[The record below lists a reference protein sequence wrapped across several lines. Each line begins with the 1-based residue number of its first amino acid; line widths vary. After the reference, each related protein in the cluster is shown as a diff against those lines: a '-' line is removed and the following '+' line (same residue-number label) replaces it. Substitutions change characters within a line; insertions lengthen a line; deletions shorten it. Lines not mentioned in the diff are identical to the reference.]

1 MTEYREGTNAPGSND
16 KRSGEEDP
24 PKPDDDRSSSWTIK
38 KPESDFFLARLWDN
52 GVLFHFVAFLT
63 LIVLPYLVMFGVNY
77 WQGSLTLPGEQQ
89 GLFESQAF
97 HTYFLISFLCLTLA
111 RRALEKMYDTLQSFK
126 KQNLVRFE
134 DDNDSGYVIQT
145 ESKYFDMSGI
155 DFTSQLSREGFS
167 ETMQFYRFLLAKVTF
182 RGNHET
188 VSCPESY
195 RPTYRW
201 MKYGYLLAV
210 LGGVIILGV
219 TTVYHW
225 FAETAY
231 GYDIWFSANYPVG
244 FAVRFVYD
252 AFLFVLLGPFLVA
265 QVTVLLY
272 LMYHPFK
279 YLNARNG
286 LRFRRYA
293 PDGVGGFSKF
303 GNQAFNNVLIFLPFY
318 IAAATYY
325 LYLPLLTHI
334 IVGVLLYT
342 LAFPVLFIAQL
353 FTSHLAMKDAIETEL
368 EIVGQTYGENYIQYK
383 EHLLGSG
390 SSADVNDKQLA
401 IHHHA
406 LGEADA
412 VYNEIR
418 NRPTWPFE
426 RTVVAKVVSL
436 TLSLFSGVAL
446 AAIEVFML

>member
-1 MTEYREGTNAPGSND
+1 MTEYGERTNASGRNE
-16 KRSGEEDP
+16 RQSGEGDVPQADNELN
-24 PKPDDDRSSSWTIK
+24 SSWTIR
-38 KPESDFFLARLWDN
+38 KPEGNSFLARLWDD
-52 GVLFHFVAFLT
+52 GVLFHLVAFLT
-63 LIVLPYLVMFGVNY
+63 LIVLPYLVIFGVNY
-77 WQGSLTLPGEQQ
+77 WQGSLTLPGEKQ
-89 GLFESQAF
+89 GLLESQAF
-97 HTYFLISFLCLTLA
+97 HTYFLVSFLCLILA

-134 DDNDSGYVIQT
+134 DDNDSDYVIRT

-155 DFTSQLSREGFS
+155 DFTSQLSREEFG

-182 RGNHET
+182 RETHET
-188 VSCPESY
+188 IRCPEAY
-195 RPTYRW
+195 RSTYRW
-201 MKYGYLLAV
+201 MKFGYLLVV
-210 LGGVIILGV
+210 LGGVTVLGV

-265 QVTVLLY
+265 QVAVLVY

-303 GNQAFNNVLIFLPFY
+303 GNQAFNNVVILLPFY
-318 IAAATYY
+318 ITAATYY
-325 LYLPLLTHI
+325 LYLPLMTHI
-334 IVGVLLYT
+334 VVGVLLYI
-342 LAFPVLFIAQL
+342 LAFPVLFLAQL
-353 FTSHLAMKDAIETEL
+353 LTSHSAMEDAIETEL
-368 EIVGQTYGENYIQYK
+368 EIIGQTYGENYLQYK
-383 EHLLGSG
+383 EDLLGSG
-390 SSADVNDKQLA
+390 SLADVQDDQLA
-401 IHHHA
+401 MHHDA
-406 LGEADA
+406 LGKADA

-426 RTVVAKVVSL
+426 RVVVGKVVSL

-446 AAIEVFML
+446 AAIEVFLL